1 MYKTTFKDFMEQLY
15 KKPYNQI
22 SKKELKEHAN
32 EIFGFGISKN
42 DLNDD
47 GSDLETLKEIFFNK
61 VHI

>member
-1 MYKTTFKDFMEQLY
+1 MGRQLY

-22 SKKELKEHAN
+22 PKKELKEHAN

-47 GSDLETLKEIFFNK
+47 GSDLETLKEIMK
-61 VHI
+61 G